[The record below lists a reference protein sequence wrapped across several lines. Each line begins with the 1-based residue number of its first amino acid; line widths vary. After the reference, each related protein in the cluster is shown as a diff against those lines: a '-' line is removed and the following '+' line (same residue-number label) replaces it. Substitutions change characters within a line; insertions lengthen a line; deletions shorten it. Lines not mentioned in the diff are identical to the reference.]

1 MRVAGMSSS
10 TVKNYTR
17 PLRDIMEY
25 HHAEADAITTD
36 DILTFLAERE
46 KSIGKS
52 TLNTLC
58 CALKYFYGKV
68 LGDPDR
74 IVDIPTPRK
83 PKQLGELLTTS
94 ELRQLFAAAISPKH
108 RLVLSLIFGL
118 GLRAGEVARIRLH
131 DFDRRHRTLII
142 RKAKGGKQRT
152 LPYDDA
158 VRRDLIAHFR
168 NAKPTD
174 YLFTSTTRKSE
185 TGGISVRGVQYIVRT
200 TSIRAGLTKK
210 VCPHTLR
217 HCFSVQ
223 HLNHGGNLIRLKQ
236 LLGHAHISTTL
247 RYLSYASPEL
257 KDIPSPLSFLFDA

>member
-1 MRVAGMSSS
+1 
-10 TVKNYTR
+10 
-17 PLRDIMEY
+17 MEY
-25 HHAEADAITTD
+25 HHAEADAITAD
-36 DILTFLAERE
+36 EILDFLAERE
-46 KSIGKS
+46 KAIGKS

-68 LGDPDR
+68 LGDPGR

-83 PKQLGELLTTS
+83 PKQLGELLTSS
-94 ELRQLFAAAISPKH
+94 ELRQLFAATKSTKH

-118 GLRAGEVARIRLH
+118 GLRAGEVSRIRLH
-131 DFDRRHRTLII
+131 DFDAKHRTLII

-152 LPYDDA
+152 LIYDDA
-158 VRRDLIAHFR
+158 IRRDLIAHFR
-168 NAKPTD
+168 DAKPTD

-185 TGGISVRGVQYIVRT
+185 TGGISVRGVQYIVRCT
-200 TSIRAGLTKK
+200 RARAQLTKK

-217 HCFSVQ
+217 HCFAVQ
-223 HLNHGGNLIRLKQ
+223 YLNNGGNLIRLKQ
-236 LLGHAHISTTL
+236 LLGHSHVSTTL